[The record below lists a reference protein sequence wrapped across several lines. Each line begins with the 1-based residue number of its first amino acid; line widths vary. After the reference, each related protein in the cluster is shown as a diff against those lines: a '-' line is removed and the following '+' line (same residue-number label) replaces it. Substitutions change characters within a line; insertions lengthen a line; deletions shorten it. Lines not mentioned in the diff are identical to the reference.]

1 MKRLFWGLVAA
12 AIPIAAHA
20 TPMGYQAAIER
31 ALANAPALKAKA
43 LGVDATRAATR
54 AADALP
60 DPKLAMG
67 LDNFPVSGP
76 PAGSFTRDEM
86 TMARIGVMQEVPS
99 ASKRR
104 ARLSRAQAD
113 IVAAEASARVTAR
126 DVRVGAALAWIDL
139 AFATKRLTAIEGLL
153 DRLRRL
159 VGASSAGVAS
169 GAARPA
175 EVLERQQAL
184 AMLEDRRSEIAAA
197 GGRARAE
204 LVRWT
209 GDPAAEA
216 VGDLPT
222 IMLDPAA
229 LRAGLDRH
237 PTVRAL
243 AAAAG
248 QSDADLAL
256 ARAEK
261 RPDWSWDVAY
271 QRRAERYGDMVSAG
285 VTVNLPL
292 FAGRRQDPM
301 IAARVAEA
309 GKARAEQEAARREL
323 VARLDAALADH
334 VMHHEQWVRARD
346 RLLPLAEQQLDLEN
360 ASYAAGRAGL
370 LDVVKAHIA
379 AAEMRLTV
387 LDREAVVSRDAALLT
402 LTYGS
407 NEQ

>member
-1 MKRLFWGLVAA
+1 
-12 AIPIAAHA
+12 
-20 TPMGYQAAIER
+20 MGYQAAIER